1 MRCTRIVFVVFVTRY
16 MWFGTFIARFQ
27 RKFFQLDGILH
38 CWQWKAYLNAVD
50 DFTIV
55 NYYYLLLC
63 IYVYRVVFLRLN
75 FTQKNTLNIRKNRA
89 IILLLIDD
97 LETEN
102 RINFQSDKCDS
113 SVIEDH
119 AIREKFILTVH
130 SWIEYKFE
138 SIMIDTNN
146 CTFLTSPKS
155 I

>member
-1 MRCTRIVFVVFVTRY
+1 M
-16 MWFGTFIARFQ
+16 
-27 RKFFQLDGILH
+27 
-38 CWQWKAYLNAVD
+38 D

-89 IILLLIDD
+89 MILLLIDN
-97 LETEN
+97 LEN

-119 AIREKFILTVH
+119 AIREKFILIVP
-130 SWIEYKFE
+130 SE
-138 SIMIDTNN
+138 
-146 CTFLTSPKS
+146 
-155 I
+155 